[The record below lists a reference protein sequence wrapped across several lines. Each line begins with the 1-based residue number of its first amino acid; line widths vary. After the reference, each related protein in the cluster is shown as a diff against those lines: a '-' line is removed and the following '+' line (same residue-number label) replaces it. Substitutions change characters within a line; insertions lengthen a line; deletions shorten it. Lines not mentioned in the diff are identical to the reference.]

1 MKVKF
6 SRKEL
11 NFLIN
16 TLPQEEIPFKF
27 TINAEKSIELELNDD
42 LANKIR
48 DWASEKQQIIG
59 YDKDYELTED
69 GKILDSIIDK
79 LYH

>member
-27 TINAEKSIELELNDD
+27 IINAEKSIELELNDD